1 MGKWARGLREVR
13 KANMWLLAA
22 LLLTGCLTG
31 CIGPQGRPAD
41 PATVFTLDADFPA
54 KAGPKDGPTLMVFVP
69 RARAG
74 FDTERMAYVRRP
86 DEIEYYARHRWID
99 APARMIAPLMV
110 QALEATGAYSAVVP
124 ASTLARTRWRLQ
136 SEIVRLQQVFRE
148 KPSQVEFALRAQLID
163 TATQQ
168 PVASQLFSLTVPA
181 PSDDARGGAAAA
193 NAAVRTL
200 LPRLAE
206 WCAAVSAQ
214 APPR

>member
-1 MGKWARGLREVR
+1 MTKAKGL
-13 KANMWLLAA
+13 WLLAA
-22 LLLTGCLTG
+22 LLLTGCV
-31 CIGPQGRPAD
+31 GPLGRPSEPMA
-41 PATVFTLDADFPA
+41 VFTLDADFAA
-54 KAGPKDGPTLMVFVP
+54 KAGPKAGPALMVFVP

-99 APARMIAPLMV
+99 APARMIAPLME
-110 QALEATGAYSAVVP
+110 QALEATGAFSAVVP
-124 ASTLARTRWRLQ
+124 ASTRAQARWHLE

-163 TATQQ
+163 TATRL
-168 PVASQLFSLTVPA
+168 PVATRLFSVTVPA

-193 NAAVRTL
+193 NAAVRSM

-206 WCAAVSAQ
+206 WCAAAPAQ